1 MCYEQDVEGADQGAI
16 CVDCDEGYRLA
27 SMMKIR
33 RSDWSQSSD
42 DDDEVS
48 YQGTNQARLQGS
60 EVVKFYTD
68 KNKTLLFNN
77 NSERL
82 SLSQLL
88 DKPNQW
94 LKDVHDWVQI
104 VSPGREESSFVERS
118 PVLSADEI
126 VQIPRAAILA
136 TLTRLQ
142 RYFEE
147 TSQQRLWTRH
157 ENRRVTRLIKLLR
170 LRGLRQE
177 AVSFYERILQLEEDP
192 SREAKEYWREATKSE
207 PVGFRVLGRVHVKGD
222 GNCLFNSVKAG
233 LATLGLSTEGIE
245 RVDLLNK
252 IKSTTAD
259 DSEARGMFLVELLE
273 DEVLGTASEFK
284 ELLTI
289 WKKDLSTG
297 DLNRNQIPE
306 RLWTW
311 MKCQDNYWFG
321 YAGISAICHILETRQ
336 ISLYVWQRTSEDP
349 NRMNRVFASN
359 ESFTTAVH
367 ILRSAGDHFDFLS
380 DFPEDP

>member
-1 MCYEQDVEGADQGAI
+1 
-16 CVDCDEGYRLA
+16 
-27 SMMKIR
+27 
-33 RSDWSQSSD
+33 
-42 DDDEVS
+42 
-48 YQGTNQARLQGS
+48 
-60 EVVKFYTD
+60 
-68 KNKTLLFNN
+68 
-77 NSERL
+77 
-82 SLSQLL
+82 
-88 DKPNQW
+88 
-94 LKDVHDWVQI
+94 
-104 VSPGREESSFVERS
+104 
-118 PVLSADEI
+118 
-126 VQIPRAAILA
+126 
-136 TLTRLQ
+136 
-142 RYFEE
+142 
-147 TSQQRLWTRH
+147 
-157 ENRRVTRLIKLLR
+157 
-170 LRGLRQE
+170 
-177 AVSFYERILQLEEDP
+177 
-192 SREAKEYWREATKSE
+192 
-207 PVGFRVLGRVHVKGD
+207 
-222 GNCLFNSVKAG
+222 
-233 LATLGLSTEGIE
+233 
-245 RVDLLNK
+245 
-252 IKSTTAD
+252 
-259 DSEARGMFLVELLE
+259 MFLVELLE